1 LKVWVFRLPVSAA
14 PIAALFLAAAL
25 AGPTFLPAQT
35 AGEVKSLTLDEAI
48 SLALDHG
55 EAVRQARAGLAV
67 ALADATRARAQ
78 RYPQLDGRAAY
89 TRTLA
94 SEFEDIDLSFGDD
107 SDGGSDDGLGDLP
120 FGQKNRYDLGI
131 AGSQVLWAG
140 GGVRAAEKAARH
152 AVDAA
157 QVSVEA
163 ARAALT
169 LDVVAAYFDAAL
181 ADRIVLITEASFQ
194 QAENTLGQAKAAFDV
209 GNAAEFDV
217 LRAQVAMDNERPT
230 LLERRSLR
238 NLAHLRLRQLLDL
251 PADASLRLSTEA
263 PTSQSFAG
271 AVAAIEHPT
280 LPATSDPAAP
290 VADPIAAL
298 AARRAP
304 VRQAQ
309 ALVAVREELV
319 RVARA
324 ARWPNVALTSDY
336 GRVAYPASG
345 LPSWGDTRDNWT
357 VGIGVRVPIFR
368 GGALQA
374 DVLAA
379 EARLEDARAARDAA
393 AKLATLEARDVI
405 ERLSTAREVWRV
417 SSGVV
422 EQARRA
428 YDIADVRY
436 REGIST
442 QLELDNARLLLR
454 QAEGNRALAARD
466 LEIAQARVALLAE
479 LPLGASAQL
488 TLSIDRSGGR

>member
-1 LKVWVFRLPVSAA
+1 VIVLTVAVSWLTGAA
-14 PIAALFLAAAL
+14 QLAAQA
-25 AGPTFLPAQT
+25 
-35 AGEVKSLTLDEAI
+35 AGEVKTLTLEEAI
-48 SLALDHG
+48 SMALDHG
-55 EAVRQARAGLAV
+55 ESVRQARAALAV
-67 ALADATRARAQ
+67 ALADATRARSL

-107 SDGGSDDGLGDLP
+107 SGDGSDDGLDDLP
-120 FGQKNRYDLGI
+120 FGQKNRYDLGV

-140 GGVRAAEKAARH
+140 GGVRAGEKSARH

-157 QVSVEA
+157 LVSVEA

-169 LDVVAAYFDAAL
+169 LDVVGAYFDAAL
-181 ADRIVLITEASFQ
+181 ADRIVLISEASFR
-194 QAENTLGQAKAAFDV
+194 QAEDTRNQAKAAFDV

-251 PADASLRLSTEA
+251 PADAALRLSTEA
-263 PTSQSFAG
+263 PNSQAFADALAKIEEPAAG
-271 AVAAIEHPT
+271 PGGGDAVA
-280 LPATSDPAAP
+280 
-290 VADPIAAL
+290 VL
-298 AARRAP
+298 AERRAP

-309 ALVAVREELV
+309 ALVGVREELV
-319 RVARA
+319 RVAQA

-357 VGIGVRVPIFR
+357 VGIGLRVPIFR
-368 GGALQA
+368 GGALKA

-379 EARLEDARAARDAA
+379 EARLEDARASRDLAL
-393 AKLATLEARDVI
+393 KLATLEARDVI
-405 ERLSTAREVWRV
+405 ERLSTAREVWSV

-428 YDIADVRY
+428 YEIADVRY

-466 LEIAQARVALLAE
+466 LEIARARVALLPE

-488 TLSIDRSGGR
+488 TFSVDRSGGR